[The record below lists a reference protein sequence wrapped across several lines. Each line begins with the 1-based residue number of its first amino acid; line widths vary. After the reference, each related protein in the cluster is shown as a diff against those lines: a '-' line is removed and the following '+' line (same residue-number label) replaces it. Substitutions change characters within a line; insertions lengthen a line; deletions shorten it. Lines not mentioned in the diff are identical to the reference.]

1 MSRKFGNF
9 YANLLFFF
17 DFYQFIYLYMKPS
30 NKQKNQEVCVTLV
43 LSPVCNASSK
53 ADTVE

>member
-1 MSRKFGNF
+1 
-9 YANLLFFF
+9 
-17 DFYQFIYLYMKPS
+17 MKRS
-30 NKQKNQEVCVTLV
+30 KNKNQEECITLV

>member
-1 MSRKFGNF
+1 
-9 YANLLFFF
+9 
-17 DFYQFIYLYMKPS
+17 MKRS
-30 NKQKNQEVCVTLV
+30 NKTYIYINQEVCVTLV